1 MRSVTA
7 TPLLAVLWFVLSRM
21 MSSASNLLQMDV
33 EKTIT
38 DIETLEQIYALLD
51 TRPMQSSD
59 REAANQRH
67 DTMYANNPWF
77 RLWQRYG
84 R

>member
-1 MRSVTA
+1 
-7 TPLLAVLWFVLSRM
+7 
-21 MSSASNLLQMDV
+21 MDV